1 LVHRGYV
8 VAVPTYP
15 LTARYGS
22 WPGGYLRDI
31 DDQGVDL
38 AFILEELIDL
48 PFVDADRI
56 GLTGVSAGGFTSLLT
71 AFHESGF
78 DGTVQGV
85 ATEIARPLTAPNEL
99 NVPIGAAD
107 VPMFMSN
114 NVDDRTTV
122 FGPADAFW
130 QAAATPK
137 YRWLEDTPTEIPG
150 QDHGFS
156 TQDSF
161 ELLSLFLD
169 AYVLD
174 DPEARCA
181 LDAYPDPDASSSPTR
196 LFRRR
201 SRSRGRW
208 PRRW

>member
-1 LVHRGYV
+1 V

-107 VPMFMSN
+107 VPLFMSN

-130 QAAATPK
+130 QDADLAQVPLARGHP
-137 YRWLEDTPTEIPG
+137 PG
-150 QDHGFS
+150 DPWPGPRV
-156 TQDSF
+156 
-161 ELLSLFLD
+161 LD
-169 AYVLD
+169 AGQLR
-174 DPEARCA
+174 AA
-181 LDAYPDPDASSSPTR
+181 LA
-196 LFRRR
+196 L
-201 SRSRGRW
+201 
-208 PRRW
+208 PRRLCAR